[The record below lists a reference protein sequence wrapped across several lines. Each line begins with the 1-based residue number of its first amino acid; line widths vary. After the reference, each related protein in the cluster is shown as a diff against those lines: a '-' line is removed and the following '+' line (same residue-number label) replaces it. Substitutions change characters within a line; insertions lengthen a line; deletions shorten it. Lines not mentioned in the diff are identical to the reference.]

1 MRTLDLKRMVE
12 ISSKMRQ
19 NNSFLLDVS
28 ELTETEAACITV
40 LVKDLEIYKFF
51 VKVQDI
57 PIEKLFVACKYLEYK
72 EALGKLEF
80 NN

>member
-1 MRTLDLKRMVE
+1 MDLKRMVD

-40 LVKDLEIYKFF
+40 LVKDLEIYEFF
-51 VKVQDI
+51 VKVKDVS
-57 PIEKLFVACKYLEYK
+57 IEKLYVACKYLEYK
-72 EALGKLEF
+72 ETLEKLNF
-80 NN
+80 SRKR